1 MPQLSDPAA
10 DAALVDASANAS
22 ASAPAISPTEQLFNE
37 AIERYQAG
45 EAAEDLLPVF
55 KEICDRAPKSSPAW
69 VCLAWLYLLVGKGD
83 AAYRAAKKAVKLN
96 PQDPQ
101 ARVNLAIAMLE
112 SKQKGVR
119 EQIELVQ
126 QLMELEEV
134 RQEIVD
140 NITDGLQR
148 KPDWKS
154 LLRIKAWL
162 LD

>member
-1 MPQLSDPAA
+1 MPQSDLAAATVDSSLDLSP
-10 DAALVDASANAS
+10 DAST
-22 ASAPAISPTEQLFNE
+22 PPLSPTEQLFNE
-37 AIERYQAG
+37 AIERYQQG
-45 EAAEDLLPVF
+45 EDADSLVPVF

-69 VCLAWLYLLVGKGD
+69 TCLAWLYLLSGKGD

-112 SKQKGVR
+112 SGQKGVR
-119 EQIELVQ
+119 DQIELVQ

-134 RQEIVD
+134 RQEVVD
-140 NITDGLQR
+140 NLSDGLQR

-154 LLRIKAWL
+154 LLRVKQWL